1 MCQRLRHDTA
11 IALAT
16 ALLEIIGNCLRDEER
31 KDAFDEFFTAC
42 MGALECYDS
51 MKPCDDKRLAPSRN

>member
-1 MCQRLRHDTA
+1 MCQHLRHDTA

-42 MGALECYDS
+42 MGALECYDTL
-51 MKPCDDKRLAPSRN
+51 KRCNDNRLAPSRN